1 MWCLVKNSY
10 LCLIWRVLYA
20 YKIALELFSCLI
32 YSLLATSRQNSVGT
46 FAVVAL
52 MTGSMVDE
60 YIPIEMR
67 DQADNSTELIDIKT
81 KYIYSVS
88 LLVLKLKP
96 EREKTQSARAI
107 KSLSL
112 CSASPE
118 HDLS

>member
-1 MWCLVKNSY
+1 
-10 LCLIWRVLYA
+10 
-20 YKIALELFSCLI
+20 
-32 YSLLATSRQNSVGT
+32 
-46 FAVVAL
+46 

-96 EREKTQSARAI
+96 ERERENTIGPCDKKFIIMFGES
-107 KSLSL
+107 
-112 CSASPE
+112 
-118 HDLS
+118 